1 MPRKWPLDA
10 ISQKIIVDLIIYR
23 RLEFGGDGT
32 DRGCAMVKS
41 QRAADRGGGWRTVKC
56 VGVGPDSGPSGPR
69 PRVRV
74 PYDVKV

>member
-23 RLEFGGDGT
+23 RLEFGGDWT

-41 QRAADRGGGWRTVKC
+41 RWGHRARRMGGVTSGITLTRAAC
-56 VGVGPDSGPSGPR
+56 
-69 PRVRV
+69 RVEC
-74 PYDVKV
+74 